1 MHDVG
6 GGQSLEV
13 ATETIGTTS
22 GSAYG
27 VVFHWYLCVHDA
39 RSRYKLRRTKPV
51 AEHLPSILSSQ
62 HRGGT
67 RDVELHNARLPG

>member
-39 RSRYKLRRTKPV
+39 RSRYKLR
-51 AEHLPSILSSQ
+51 
-62 HRGGT
+62 
-67 RDVELHNARLPG
+67 